1 MRTSLFF
8 LILAFLILTPTIS
21 LAIHDDP
28 GGAKCLD
35 CHVTLPFDREKL
47 SYTEKVGAICRNCH
61 SQYPC
66 DNTNDSSGFAHPI
79 EISPSMEIPVDMP
92 MDAKGRITCITC
104 HSYHAEFW
112 DAEYNS
118 EFLLRRPKGKKL
130 CSTCHKNFPKI

>member
-1 MRTSLFF
+1 MKTILSI
-8 LILAFLILTPTIS
+8 ILAFLTLTPAIA

-47 SYTEKVGAICRNCH
+47 SYTEKVGEICRHCH
-61 SQYPC
+61 SKYPC
-66 DNTNDSSGFAHPI
+66 NNSDNQNSFAHPI
-79 EISPSMEIPVDMP
+79 EVTASMEIPVDMP
-92 MDAKGRITCITC
+92 VDAKDRITCITC

-130 CSTCHKNFPKI
+130 CATCHKDFPKI